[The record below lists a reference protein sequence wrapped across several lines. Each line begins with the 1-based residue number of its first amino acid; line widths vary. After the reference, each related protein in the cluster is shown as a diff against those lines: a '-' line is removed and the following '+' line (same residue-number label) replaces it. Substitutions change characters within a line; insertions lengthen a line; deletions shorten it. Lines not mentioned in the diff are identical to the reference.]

1 MFQLL
6 LDLLPPW
13 TVVLLQTLAVSKSS
27 AVTRETVAKRS
38 KWIAARRR
46 RRTVVTRKSAVK
58 RRNVGRCEM
67 LISWPTNGI
76 SLAVDIALCTMSLSY
91 KLQIPRIHGT

>member
-38 KWIAARRR
+38 QWIAARRR
-46 RRTVVTRKSAVK
+46 RRTAVIRKSAVK
-58 RRNVGRCEM
+58 KRNLDKKEDKEKHMKSV
-67 LISWPTNGI
+67 
-76 SLAVDIALCTMSLSY
+76 
-91 KLQIPRIHGT
+91 KL